1 MDSLVLDL
9 YVIRQSQKIAYFA
22 KKKLTITAHAKRKTL
37 LQSTM
42 LASVAVGAIN
52 DTVAIAGTLISS
64 VVLL

>member
-1 MDSLVLDL
+1 LDSLVLDL

-22 KKKLTITAHAKRKTL
+22 KKLTITTHAKRKTL